1 MMGVEQRGQ
10 PDRRVVGLDL
20 SRNPADR
27 YRHRFARHTRI
38 NGQTERHVEVLTR
51 VRLMANGLWLTASAC
66 KSALAISHQ
75 PLALTGLAIPYKR
88 R

>member
-38 NGQTERHVEVLTR
+38 NGQTERHVGSVNTR
-51 VRLMANGLWLTASAC
+51 QADGQWLMADRLSLQVG
-66 KSALAISHQ
+66 ISH
-75 PLALTGLAIPYKR
+75 
-88 R
+88 

>member
-1 MMGVEQRGQ
+1 M
-10 PDRRVVGLDL
+10 L
-20 SRNPADR
+20 
-27 YRHRFARHTRI
+27 
-38 NGQTERHVEVLTR
+38 EVLTR

>member
-51 VRLMANGLWLTASAC
+51 VMADGQWLMADRLSLQVG
-66 KSALAISHQ
+66 ISH
-75 PLALTGLAIPYKR
+75 
-88 R
+88 